1 MKTRQYWFCQPSRL
15 MSMVDTLG
23 LPTIKFFTHSAAD
36 LQWPKL
42 AHLIC
47 PDPESRS
54 SCTTAVIENP
64 AIADWFSHG
73 VQKFIDA
80 FYHSVLG
87 ATDYWLRFEWQHRA
101 GAYSRPYLLFLA
113 KARPTMLAFR
123 LVFDFLEAPD
133 TLPWR
138 HR

>member
-1 MKTRQYWFCQPSRL
+1 
-15 MSMVDTLG
+15 MVDTLG
-23 LPTIKFFTHSAAD
+23 LPTIKFFTHSATD
-36 LQWPKL
+36 LQWPEL

-64 AIADWFSHG
+64 AIADWFSHR

-87 ATDYWLRFEWQHRA
+87 ATDYWLRFEWQHRT
-101 GAYSRPYLLFLA
+101 GAYSRPYPLFLA